1 MDGVLLIDK
10 PQGISSHDV
19 VRRVRKILQQKKV
32 GHAGTLDPM
41 ATGVLPILVGQA
53 TKASNYLMDHDNIT
67 PWHTNRYRR

>member
-32 GHAGTLDPM
+32 GHAVWEKRMRKKYAADPFENT
-41 ATGVLPILVGQA
+41 AY
-53 TKASNYLMDHDNIT
+53 S
-67 PWHTNRYRR
+67 PWEKDGGHPFSGNSSE